1 MFSEGK
7 IMKKLCVTVVVLAS
21 SLNTPAFS
29 QSALKGLYFGAS
41 INAAH
46 STISSGGFNTA
57 GAFANSDCDPNVV
70 IAGFVCGPGDDIV
83 GGSLFVGKD
92 AVLSFGEKSSIR
104 VEAELSY
111 AGDSDFVTASFPG
124 PPGPFA
130 FAYRT
135 QVSNLKTV
143 FMNTYFDRVMS
154 EKLTLFAS
162 VGIGV
167 SNFKLTTTDGV
178 VSGRDSFNKFS
189 YNVGLG
195 ARYKISK
202 RVDVFG
208 QVRHVYNGKAN
219 LALLAGAAA
228 GNYTARLNSNE
239 MRLGLMYNF

>member
-1 MFSEGK
+1 
-7 IMKKLCVTVVVLAS
+7 MKKICAVAVVLAS
-21 SLNTPAFS
+21 SLTLPAFS
-29 QSALKGLYFGAS
+29 QDTPKGIYIGVS
-41 INAAH
+41 VNAAH
-46 STISSGGFNTA
+46 SNLSSGGFNSA
-57 GAFANSDCDPNVV
+57 GFFANSDCDPNAVV
-70 IAGFVCGPGDDIV
+70 AGFDCGPGDDVV
-83 GGSLFVGKD
+83 GGSIFVGKD

-124 PPGPFA
+124 PPGPIA

-143 FMNTYFDRVMS
+143 FVNAYYDRAMS
-154 EKLTLFAS
+154 EKLTLSAGL
-162 VGIGV
+162 GIGV

-178 VSGRDSFNKFS
+178 VSGSDSFNTFS

-202 RVDVFG
+202 RVDLFG

-219 LALLAGAAA
+219 LALNAGAA

-239 MRLGLMYNF
+239 VRLGLMYNF